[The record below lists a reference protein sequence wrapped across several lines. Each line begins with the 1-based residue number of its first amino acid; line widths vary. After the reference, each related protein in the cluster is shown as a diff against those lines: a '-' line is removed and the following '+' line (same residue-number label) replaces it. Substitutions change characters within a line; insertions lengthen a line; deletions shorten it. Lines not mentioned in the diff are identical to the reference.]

1 MEDLVKKAENY
12 AEGKVNEVL
21 TLAIEQAYIDGYR
34 DGYKD
39 CEEEI
44 SVDLSCEEVEYVDL
58 GLPSGTLWAKDYM
71 KEENGNILLYMT
83 HGEANCLNIPTQ
95 EQWDELKRVCVFEKK
110 TAKDFQGSEYLTK
123 LKILAPNG
131 AILIFDTTGYF
142 TTEYKHN
149 RSVNFWLKDD
159 SEESF
164 KKNAVKLDYW
174 MKIDD
179 DREIEDIF
187 CGYKLPVRLV
197 KQK

>member
-44 SVDLSCEEVEYVDL
+44 SVDLPCEEVEYVDL

-110 TAKDFQGSEYLTK
+110 LQKT
-123 LKILAPNG
+123 
-131 AILIFDTTGYF
+131 
-142 TTEYKHN
+142 
-149 RSVNFWLKDD
+149 
-159 SEESF
+159 F
-164 KKNAVKLDYW
+164 K
-174 MKIDD
+174 
-179 DREIEDIF
+179 
-187 CGYKLPVRLV
+187 VRNI
-197 KQK
+197 